1 MPTLFGWPDKAPV
14 HEYRKKRDG
23 LREDSE
29 SSSQGGHSRIPCDT
43 NFMGYSAF
51 LAMRGNKKEGED
63 DIDDASVLLSIS
75 TGLADNIIF
84 YVTGGT
90 IILVVLAAGIL
101 LIKKFVL

>member
-1 MPTLFGWPDKAPV
+1 MLTLFGWPDKAPV

-63 DIDDASVLLSIS
+63 IS
-75 TGLADNIIF
+75 PSGF
-84 YVTGGT
+84 YPLFSSSLFRVDM
-90 IILVVLAAGIL
+90 L
-101 LIKKFVL
+101 